1 MGRVSLISV
10 LKRYI
15 KGLQPINL
23 SVKNEII
30 NNGSILKNKTA
41 IITGGSRGIGF
52 AIAKA
57 FIAQGATVI
66 AIAKHNESLLDAKR
80 NIQSNRFIPLP
91 FDLTKFD
98 EYDHLHEE
106 ITRKSNGSIDILVN
120 AAGLKNGQEA
130 KFWDF
135 TSSEFDD
142 CMAVNAKVPF
152 FLSRLVAKDMIANN
166 VRGNIINIGGIK
178 SFIGEPSPYSMSKFA
193 QNSLTKGL
201 ARMLAPYGICMNGI
215 APGATNTSNFVNLYL
230 TDTSNCRYSTPDEIA
245 NIALL
250 LASDLCRSMVGSI
263 VICDGGEMLQYKND
277 RY

>member
-1 MGRVSLISV
+1 MSTL
-10 LKRYI
+10 
-15 KGLQPINL
+15 
-23 SVKNEII
+23 
-30 NNGSILKNKTA
+30 GSC
-41 IITGGSRGIGF
+41 
-52 AIAKA
+52 
-57 FIAQGATVI
+57 
-66 AIAKHNESLLDAKR
+66 
-80 NIQSNRFIPLP
+80 
-91 FDLTKFD
+91 
-98 EYDHLHEE
+98 Y
-106 ITRKSNGSIDILVN
+106 KSNGSIDILVN